1 MVPFLS
7 NDCLPGLPSYCIP
20 PTTSIAKVKQWFEK
34 LRFLGGGSEERSHV
48 AEALAM
54 ALQAF
59 DDFEE
64 MRW

>member
-7 NDCLPGLPSYCIP
+7 NDCLPSLPCSCIP
-20 PTTSIAKVKQWFEK
+20 PTTSTTKVKSWFER

-54 ALQAF
+54 GLQAF
-59 DDFEE
+59 DDFDE
-64 MRW
+64 MRR